1 MSHMRQKIS
10 KHMVESLSTS
20 AHVYVMTEVDMSRI
34 VKFVSLNEVFL
45 RIKNLIISP
54 IHLS

>member
-20 AHVYVMTEVDMSRI
+20 AHAYVGDLVDMSRI
-34 VKFVSLNEVFL
+34 VEFVSLNAF
-45 RIKNLIISP
+45 KNQESYNSI